1 MKSKK
6 KHITKKSA
14 PEKVNEDSINE
25 LKRKMKYQKKALN
38 KILKNIQNEKES

>member
-6 KHITKKSA
+6 KQTTKESS
-14 PEKVNEDSINE
+14 PEKVNEDSINK
-25 LKRKMKYQKKALN
+25 LKRKMKNQKKALN